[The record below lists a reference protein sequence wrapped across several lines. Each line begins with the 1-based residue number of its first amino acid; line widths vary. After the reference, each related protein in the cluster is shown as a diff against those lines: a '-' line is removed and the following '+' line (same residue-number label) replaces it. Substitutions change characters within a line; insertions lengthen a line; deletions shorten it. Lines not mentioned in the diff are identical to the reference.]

1 MEWRRRLKRIEAA
14 VAEALA
20 HPDKHAPQPVLTLGL
35 RLRTWQTLPHVG
47 GLLDQSEALMQ
58 QIDAALAAYDAWQ
71 AHLERRQAAY
81 HTLEAA
87 ADV

>member
-1 MEWRRRLKRIEAA
+1 
-14 VAEALA
+14 
-20 HPDKHAPQPVLTLGL
+20 
-35 RLRTWQTLPHVG
+35 
-47 GLLDQSEALMQ
+47 MQ

-71 AHLERRQAAY
+71 VHLERRQAAY